1 MPKAPPAPDR
11 LPLLEHNGTT
21 IEAYQHHGFSIPD
34 RGPRPSS
41 RILYAARD
49 ENNERHWRASLDE
62 MQALIDRGFTT
73 TTSGT
78 SW

>member
-1 MPKAPPAPDR
+1 MPTAPPVPDK

-21 IEAYQHHGFSIPD
+21 IEVYQHHGFSIPD
-34 RGPRPSS
+34 RGPRPAS

-49 ENNERHWRASLDE
+49 SNNEYHWRASLDE
-62 MQALIDRGFTT
+62 MQSLIDRGFSP

>member
-1 MPKAPPAPDR
+1 MPTAPPVPDK

-34 RGPRPSS
+34 RGFRPAS

-49 ENNERHWRASLDE
+49 NNNERHWRASLDE
-62 MQALIDRGFTT
+62 MQSLIDRGFSP